1 MPARKFRWDESS
13 SGDSA
18 GEWRY
23 MLPRKKRA
31 RKSEAATAQDSR
43 DTSKTGVKGSDR
55 RRTYLEVIMNTQRDS
70 ESEQQNDVDMNG
82 AGAGASGAA
91 AASGASAGTV
101 SGEKKRAQEEDKKRM
116 VRIQAALAKLGSGD
130 DMKEVRDKLNQE
142 MSRAKK
148 ASEPQQFANDIE
160 GKAAWV
166 SREARRLNEL
176 EAEIAKLQAHLIQK
190 RRELQVEIQELDV
203 LRAQLAK
210 NTGCVGAGDQGNGH
224 PCRSWKNVSYLF
236 FGNWWRRM
244 CRQIWKLLAWMGQ
257 NAREKGMSCVR
268 FRSPLPTRN
277 NVWLLLKVACDKAEI
292 WKEGEMVPSSP
303 SRVGTLQA

>member
-1 MPARKFRWDESS
+1 MPAQKFRWDESS
-13 SGDSA
+13 GGDSA

-23 MLPRKKRA
+23 VLPRKKRA
-31 RKSEAATAQDSR
+31 RKTATAQDSG

-55 RRTYLEVIMNTQRDS
+55 RRTYLEVILNTQRDS
-70 ESEQQNDVDMNG
+70 ESEQQNDVDMTG

-91 AASGASAGTV
+91 AAASGGASAGTV
-101 SGEKKRAQEEDKKRM
+101 TAEKKRAQEEAKRRM
-116 VRIQAALAKLGSGD
+116 ERIQAALTQLGSGD

-148 ASEPQQFANDIE
+148 ASEPQHLANDIE

-176 EAEIAKLQAHLIQK
+176 EADIAKLQAHLIQK
-190 RRELQVEIQELDV
+190 RRDLQVEIQELDV

-210 NTGCVGAGDQGNGH
+210 NTGCVGAGNQGNE
-224 PCRSWKNVSYLF
+224 PPMQELEKRELLILRELVAANVPS
-236 FGNWWRRM
+236 N
-244 CRQIWKLLAWMGQ
+244 WKLLAWTGQ
-257 NAREKGMSCVR
+257 NARENGMSCVR

-277 NVWLLLKVACDKAEI
+277 NVWLLLRMACD
-292 WKEGEMVPSSP
+292 
-303 SRVGTLQA
+303 